1 MNMNMNTERIKVL
14 YVDDE
19 EGNLKAFKAT
29 FRREMDIHI
38 ALSGQEGLD
47 LLEKEEVHVV
57 ISDQRMPGM
66 TGAEFLAIVKERH
79 PKPMRM
85 LLTGYADLE
94 AVIQAVNQGGIY
106 AYATKP
112 WDPNDLKL
120 RIQQAYEVH
129 ALRTHREQL
138 LGRYGQVFQLAADP
152 IVIVD
157 QSGCVHDA
165 NPATLKLLGVS
176 GETLKERGFKSF
188 LSDPRALMRSLKAR
202 RQGRDFVNVDLTL
215 HAHGDKVI
223 DCLMTATH
231 MGSTEDGHAL
241 FQAMI
246 KDITDRRQ
254 EEARLRRLNS
264 DLDRRV
270 SVRTKQ
276 LLDALED
283 LGSFSYSVAHDL
295 RSPLKNVQAL
305 GQLLHEHLADAAD
318 HEALALTDRIQKG
331 TTRMLQLVDD
341 LLRFSQTNTRE
352 LQKQDVDL
360 RAIVM
365 ELITEQVPQDRLSQ
379 VTCLMDEDL
388 MVRGDAPMIKVALQ
402 NLLSNA
408 LKFTGHEE
416 LPEIGI
422 GASVNNGEVVVW
434 VKDNGVGFD
443 ADRAD
448 QVFGV
453 FKRMHDQNQF
463 EGTGVGL
470 AIVQRIMQK
479 HGGRAWAES
488 APGCGTT
495 VHLEFP
501 VEDIQRSFMPFGRVA

>member
-1 MNMNMNTERIKVL
+1 MNTERIKVL

-29 FRREMDIHI
+29 FRRDMDIHI

-47 LLEKEEVHVV
+47 LLEREEVHVV

-66 TGAEFLAIVKERH
+66 SGAEFLAIAKERF
-79 PKPMRM
+79 PRPMRM

-94 AVIQAVNQGGIY
+94 SVVQAVNQGGIY

-120 RIQQAYEVH
+120 RIQQAHEVH
-129 ALRTHREQL
+129 ALRTQREQL
-138 LGRYGQVFQLAADP
+138 LGRYSQVFQLAADP

-157 QSGCVHDA
+157 QSGRVHDA

-176 GETLKERGFKSF
+176 GETLREQGFKSF
-188 LSDPRALMRSLKAR
+188 LSDPRALVGSLKAR

-215 HAHGDKVI
+215 HAQGNKVI

-254 EEARLRRLNS
+254 EEARLRKLNS

-305 GQLLHEHLADAAD
+305 GQLLHEHLAEASD
-318 HEALALTDRIQKG
+318 HEALALTERIRKG
-331 TTRMLQLVDD
+331 TTRMIQLVDD

-352 LQKQDVDL
+352 LQKQDVQL
-360 RAIVM
+360 RNVVM
-365 ELITEQVPQDRLSQ
+365 ELIGEQVPDERTSQ
-379 VTCLMDEDL
+379 VTCSVDEEL
-388 MVRGDAPMIKVALQ
+388 VVRGDAPMIKVALQ

-408 LKFTGHEE
+408 LKFTSNEE
-416 LPEIGI
+416 KPEISI
-422 GASVNNGEVVVW
+422 GASATDGEVVVW

-479 HGGRAWAES
+479 HEGRTWAES
-488 APGCGTT
+488 ATGAGTT
-495 VHLEFP
+495 IHLAFP
-501 VEDIQRSFMPFGRVA
+501 AADAEMTPLSFARVA